1 MRTMMITK
9 EMYDRL
15 QASAQVKEQ
24 QRKWQEKQKKTNS
37 PDAEDIRR
45 EAMWELSHSL

>member
-1 MRTMMITK
+1 MKITQ
-9 EMYDRL
+9 EMHDRL
-15 QASAQVKEQ
+15 QVSAQVKEQ
-24 QRKWQEKQKKTNS
+24 QRKWQETQKENTQ

>member
-1 MRTMMITK
+1 MKITQ

-15 QASAQVKEQ
+15 QVSAQVKEQ
-24 QRKWQEKQKKTNS
+24 QRKWQETQTKKNNA

-45 EAMWELSHSL
+45 EAMWELSRAL

>member
-1 MRTMMITK
+1 MKITR
-9 EMYDRL
+9 EMHDRL
-15 QASAQVKEQ
+15 QVSAQVKEQ
-24 QRKWQEKQKKTNS
+24 QRKWEETQKNNT

>member
-1 MRTMMITK
+1 MMITK

-15 QASAQVKEQ
+15 QTSAQVKEQ
-24 QRKWQEKQKKTNS
+24 QRKWQEEQKKKNNA